1 MIKKISVVINTY
13 NRSKD
18 LECLL
23 ESLYYLE
30 YKNFEVIVVNGPS
43 TDNTNVVLEKYKNDI
58 KIASTDQINLSVSR
72 NIGIAMSAGDY
83 VAFIDDDAI
92 PDRLW
97 LNKILKGFNEP
108 DVAGVGGDTFD
119 ITGVNYQARRII
131 SFRNSILKCHG
142 IIPSKFFT
150 NKIII

>member
-13 NRSKD
+13 NRCKD
-18 LECLL
+18 LEQLL

-58 KIASTDQINLSVSR
+58 KIETTDKINLSVSR

-97 LNKILKGFNEP
+97 LNKLLQKN
-108 DVAGVGGDTFD
+108 
-119 ITGVNYQARRII
+119 N
-131 SFRNSILKCHG
+131 
-142 IIPSKFFT
+142 
-150 NKIII
+150 NKN